1 MGNSLAQFA
10 HWVTNNK
17 VSVQQLNKENDVA
30 KKSMQCMKKVIKS
43 LKRYESIKGQTTVD
57 FNRVVDSAT

>member
-1 MGNSLAQFA
+1 
-10 HWVTNNK
+10 
-17 VSVQQLNKENDVA
+17 
-30 KKSMQCMKKVIKS
+30 MQRMKKVIKS